1 MEVTNDTRNMDRL
14 MKEFKELNS
23 RSLEIGIFGS
33 DDSFMAMIANVHEFG
48 MTIKPKG
55 KFLTIPTREA
65 GDRKARDIP
74 DLFKPKGVMAL
85 AVEDKRKRGRNKDG
99 FIIMFWLVKK
109 VNIPERSFVRTT
121 FDENQTIW
129 EEFFLKR
136 LDKII
141 AGEMTAENLYQQLG
155 AKIASDV
162 QEKITSLKSPGK
174 SELTLQRDPNKT
186 NPLINTGRLRQAVTW
201 KVVKD

>member
-1 MEVTNDTRNMDRL
+1 MEVKNDTKNMDRL
-14 MKEFKELNS
+14 MKEFKDLNS
-23 RSLEIGIFGS
+23 HSLEIGVFGS

-48 MTIKPKG
+48 LTIRPKG

-65 GDRKARDIP
+65 GDRKPRDIP

-85 AVEDKRKRGRNKDG
+85 AVEDKRKRGKSEEG
-99 FIIMFWLVKK
+99 FIVMFWLVKK
-109 VNIPERSFVRTT
+109 VNIPERSFVRST
-121 FDENQTIW
+121 FDENQTDW

-155 AKIASDV
+155 ARIASDI
-162 QEKITSLKSPGK
+162 QEKMTSLKTPGK
-174 SELTLQRDPNKT
+174 SKVTLQRDPNKT
-186 NPLINTGRLRQAVTW
+186 NPLINTGRLRQSVTW